1 MENKSHP
8 SRVILLVLL
17 EKYEAKI
24 EAKVVKENTP
34 LLLSKSSLKRY
45 GAIIDTNDK
54 ATIFNKEIDLIFS
67 SSGHYCVNIVPE
79 SCENVLILKFEP
91 STENKYR

>member
-34 LLLSKSSLKRY
+34 LLLSKSSLKHC
-45 GAIIDTNDK
+45 GTITDTNK
-54 ATIFNKEIDLIFS
+54 K
-67 SSGHYCVNIVPE
+67 
-79 SCENVLILKFEP
+79 
-91 STENKYR
+91 

>member
-24 EAKVVKENTP
+24 DAKVVKENTP
-34 LLLSKSSLKRY
+34 LLPSKSSLKHC
-45 GAIIDTNDK
+45 G
-54 ATIFNKEIDLIFS
+54 TITDMNK
-67 SSGHYCVNIVPE
+67 
-79 SCENVLILKFEP
+79 K
-91 STENKYR
+91 